1 MMDKKGKIKKIGE
14 KVFDLVCGMEL
25 DPDRVGHT
33 LEYRGQIYYFCS
45 KNCKNNFEQ
54 NPEKYTAD

>member
-1 MMDKKGKIKKIGE
+1 MDKKGKREKIGE

-25 DPDRVGHT
+25 DPDRVEHN